1 MSLSV
6 SLTPG
11 IGLALVAMV
20 CFGLGD
26 LVYKRAAMAGVAARH
41 FIMVQAW
48 FFCPLITLYAL
59 ATGTLVL
66 GPAAIWG
73 ALAGLC
79 ALVGFTNFAA
89 SLRLG
94 AVSTNAPIFRLNF
107 TITAALAILLLGESL
122 TALKLLGLALALT
135 AVWLLL
141 ADKSATAAGPNWSAL
156 TRVLFATLCVGLAN
170 FFYKVGLN
178 AGAPPETILSTQAWT
193 FCSLATVYVTAKD
206 RSLRPPA
213 ATWLTSAAAGVLLL
227 VGFVALLHGLREGPA
242 SVLVPVAQL
251 GFVITALIGV
261 LTFGERVDARKRI
274 GLLVAAAALG
284 VLAIS

>member
-1 MSLSV
+1 
-6 SLTPG
+6 
-11 IGLALVAMV
+11 MV

-26 LVYKRAAMAGVAARH
+26 LVYKRAAMAGVAARQ

-66 GPAAIWG
+66 SPAAIWG
-73 ALAGLC
+73 AAAGLC
-79 ALVGFTNFAA
+79 ALIGFTNFAA

-107 TITAALAILLLGESL
+107 TITAALAIVLLGEPLS
-122 TALKLLGLALALT
+122 ALKLAGLALALV

-141 ADKSATAAGPNWSAL
+141 ADRTASATGTNWAAL

-170 FFYKVGLN
+170 FFYKVGLGG
-178 AGAPPETILSTQAWT
+178 GAPPETILSTQAWI
-193 FCSLATVYVTAKD
+193 FCSLATVYVYASD
-206 RSLRPPA
+206 RTVRPPA
-213 ATWLTSAAAGVLLL
+213 ATWPTSAAAGVLLL
-227 VGFVALLHGLREGPA
+227 IGFVALLHGLQDGPA
-242 SVLVPVAQL
+242 SALVPVAQL
-251 GFVITALIGV
+251 GFVITALTGV
-261 LTFGERVDARKRI
+261 LAFGERIDARKRL
-274 GLLVAAAALG
+274 GLAVAAAALA